1 MRATIKKAYARP
13 TAQVLEVKYHGVLCG
28 SGVID
33 NFTPVPWGE
42 SVTMGDEPFSLFE
55 TNKLL

>member
-1 MRATIKKAYARP
+1 MKAKKSYTSP
-13 TAQVLEVKYHGVLCG
+13 TAGVLEVKYHGVLCG

-55 TNKLL
+55 TNNLL